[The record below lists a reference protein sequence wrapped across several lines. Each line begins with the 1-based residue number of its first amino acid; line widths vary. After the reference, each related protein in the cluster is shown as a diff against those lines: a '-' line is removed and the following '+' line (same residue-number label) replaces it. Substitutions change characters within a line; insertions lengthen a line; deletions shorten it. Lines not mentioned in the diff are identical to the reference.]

1 MGIRAALG
9 RLGRPGRARLGVALT
24 AAALVGPLLT
34 TGTAQAATV
43 NPGSLK
49 QINKKAVAGA
59 QGVALGW
66 TYRAQKPTA
75 PGTITI
81 AVPAGFSAPQST
93 APSAPGYL
101 SAISGCAQFQVVG
114 TTAQPDGSNVIA
126 VATNCADGQTATL
139 SYGNVT
145 VPTTPGTFAF
155 PATFIPTGATA
166 IPFAD
171 PGTVTVSAGAPASL
185 TISPATSTII
195 PGATQAYTV
204 RGFDAFGNEVSLD
217 PDGSRFSIS
226 PNGSCTGAACTATTA
241 GTHTVTVKNKGLA
254 TTAILTVGAAPAEAD
269 LAVTES
275 VNVTSPVYYDDVIF
289 TTTVT
294 NGSATTTAHGVTAA
308 VAIPAWLVAPSA
320 SPSGTTTFASS
331 TGVWTIGDLAP
342 GAQATLTVSGSAG
355 DVALGAQT
363 LTATVSAT
371 TPDPK
376 TANNTASATAT
387 SQQLPATVVVAP
399 DPNNPPFL
407 DISAPGT
414 ASWTFGVVNNF
425 NPAAPAPTEGSLSWT
440 CSTAS
445 FNPCPSATAVE
456 TANTLVLTFT
466 VNDFAVDEYN
476 IQVMYDPGPTANYAA
491 AVGSLYFGT
500 TNSGG

>member
-9 RLGRPGRARLGVALT
+9 RPRRPGRARLGVALT

-59 QGVALGW
+59 QGVVLGW

-81 AVPAGFSAPQST
+81 AVPAGFSAPQSA

-101 SAISGCAQFQVVG
+101 SAASGCAQFQVVG
-114 TTAQPDGSNVIA
+114 TAAQPDGSNVIT
-126 VATNCADGQTATL
+126 VVTNCADGQIATL

-145 VPTTPGTFAF
+145 VPTTSGTFAF
-155 PATFIPTGATA
+155 PAAFIP
-166 IPFAD
+166 
-171 PGTVTVSAGAPASL
+171 AGAPAIPFIDADTVTISAGPPASL
-185 TISPATSTII
+185 TVSPATSTIT
-195 PGATQAYTV
+195 PGTAQPYTV

-217 PDGSRFSIS
+217 PGGTRFSIG
-226 PNGSCTGAACTATTA
+226 PNGSCTGAACTATTPGA
-241 GTHTVTVKNKGLA
+241 HTVTVKNKGLA

-308 VAIPAWLVAPSA
+308 VAIPAWLIAPSV

-331 TGVWTIGDLAP
+331 AGVWTIGDLAP

-371 TPDPK
+371 TPDPEL
-376 TANNTASATAT
+376 ANNTASATAA
-387 SQQLPATVVVAP
+387 SQQLPVAVTFAP
-399 DPNNPPFL
+399 DPNNPPFV

-414 ASWTFGVVNNF
+414 VSWTFFVFNNF
-425 NPAAPAPTEGSLSWT
+425 NPSAPAPTEAPLTWSCFTGSL
-440 CSTAS
+440 
-445 FNPCPSATAVE
+445 NPCPSATVVE
-456 TANTLVLTFT
+456 TSNTLTLTFA
-466 VNDFAVDEYN
+466 VGDFAVDEYH
-476 IQVMYDPGPTANYAA
+476 IQVMYNPDPTANYAPT
-491 AVGSLYFGT
+491 VGNLFFGT